1 MEKGMKGEKDEER
14 DGGME
19 GGMKEY
25 RGRGVERGWRGGGK
39 ERECVCVSVCTQMSR
54 YHTSY

>member
-14 DGGME
+14 DRWMM

-25 RGRGVERGWRGGGK
+25 RGRGVERGMEGWR
-39 ERECVCVSVCTQMSR
+39 ERERVCVCLCVHR
-54 YHTSY
+54 